1 MSANEKQI
9 AGDHY
14 KTPGGV
20 EHWDIVVMHELNYFE
35 GQITKYVMRAR
46 KKNGLQDL
54 QKAHH
59 FLEKYM
65 EVYNEAFAPKVPDS
79 EPRYSQE
86 ELARKLR
93 METSV
98 TFEPSGFRDDDQALI
113 ELEARNRG
121 IVPEGWTTT
130 STEYKC
136 VKCGASGFVSIGI
149 TPGHE
154 QCPGKITASL

>member
-65 EVYNEAFAPKVPDS
+65 EVYDKMCPHPAPV
-79 EPRYSQE
+79 EPKFSQAELVARYS
-86 ELARKLR
+86 
-93 METSV
+93 
-98 TFEPSGFRDDDQALI
+98 RDDDQALI